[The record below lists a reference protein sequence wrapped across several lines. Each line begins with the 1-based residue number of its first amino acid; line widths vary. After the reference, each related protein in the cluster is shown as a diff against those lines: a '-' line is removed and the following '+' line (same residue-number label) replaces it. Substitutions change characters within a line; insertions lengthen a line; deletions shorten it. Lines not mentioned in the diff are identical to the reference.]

1 MRIKAEIAKE
11 AELVSVTPDKTAAAT
26 LASSYYNPELGP
38 SPSLATAAQFA
49 FGFRTMTTPVGTKKN
64 EDGTISF
71 VALDPTLLFFPLVA
85 GSKDG
90 KRTLTARDS
99 QHEFVF
105 VER

>member
-1 MRIKAEIAKE
+1 MA
-11 AELVSVTPDKTAAAT
+11 
-26 LASSYYNPELGP
+26 
-38 SPSLATAAQFA
+38 
-49 FGFRTMTTPVGTKKN
+49 TPVGTKKN

-71 VALDPTLLFFPLVA
+71 VALDPTLLFFPLVV